1 MSPRL
6 LHLILS
12 FVSDSYYLLL
22 LLHGEPTFH
31 GRYAVKMLLT
41 HPRRTNRVVC
51 KTTFLRFF
59 STKKITNVCFYV
71 FWVVAHV
78 FSNTA
83 LSLRRT
89 VRLRPLRLVP
99 SKCLARQQ
107 QTKTCTQCC
116 SVTIRPRQSSS
127 LVSNL
132 YIQLYF
138 TNICGSTT

>member
-1 MSPRL
+1 VTRITCFYCYMVNQLFMADMPLKCCS
-6 LHLILS
+6 LIHAELIEWS
-12 FVSDSYYLLL
+12 
-22 LLHGEPTFH
+22 
-31 GRYAVKMLLT
+31 VK
-41 HPRRTNRVVC
+41 
-51 KTTFLRFF
+51 LR
-59 STKKITNVCFYV
+59 FYV
-71 FWVVAHV
+71 FFQKKSQTCVFTFFELLHTF

-99 SKCLARQQ
+99 SKCLAGQQ
-107 QTKTCTQCC
+107 QTETCTHCC

>member
-59 STKKITNVCFYV
+59 KKITNVCFYV
-71 FWVVAHV
+71 F
-78 FSNTA
+78 
-83 LSLRRT
+83 
-89 VRLRPLRLVP
+89 
-99 SKCLARQQ
+99 
-107 QTKTCTQCC
+107 
-116 SVTIRPRQSSS
+116 
-127 LVSNL
+127 
-132 YIQLYF
+132 
-138 TNICGSTT
+138 